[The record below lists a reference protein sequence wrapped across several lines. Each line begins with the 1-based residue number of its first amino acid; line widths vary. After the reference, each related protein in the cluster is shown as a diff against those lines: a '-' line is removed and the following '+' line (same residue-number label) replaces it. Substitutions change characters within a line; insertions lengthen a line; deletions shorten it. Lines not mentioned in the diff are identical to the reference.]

1 MHLLAGTLPSQA
13 AGTGGGIVC
22 ACFSVGKNSII
33 DAIRE
38 KHLGT
43 TEEVGQCLKAGTNC
57 GSCIPEIK
65 ALLRQ
70 TQSAA

>member
-13 AGTGGGIVC
+13 AAGGSIVC

-38 KHLGT
+38 KRLGT
-43 TEEVGQCLKAGTNC
+43 AEEVGQCLKAGTNC

-70 TQSAA
+70 AQSAA

>member
-1 MHLLAGTLPSQA
+1 
-13 AGTGGGIVC
+13 
-22 ACFSVGKNSII
+22 VGKNSII

-38 KHLGT
+38 KRLGT
-43 TEEVGQCLKAGTNC
+43 AEEVGQCLKAGTNC

-70 TQSAA
+70 AQSAA